1 MKKHLEFNFT
11 IERLKKSHKREGFSC
26 GDDALDRY
34 IRQQAGQDQKKNV
47 AATFVLIDR
56 DSGAIAGFYTLSMN
70 SVLLKDLPEEMRK
83 HLPRYPDIPA
93 ALLGRLAVD
102 SNYMG
107 RKLGEL
113 LLMDSMKRC
122 LDNEIAVFC
131 LIVYAY
137 DDAVKFYASYGFM
150 ELPGHTNRLFLP
162 MKTIEKLFKED
173 TN

>member
-47 AATFVLIDR
+47 AATFVLVDR
-56 DSGAIAGFYTLSMN
+56 DSGGIAGFYTLSMN
-70 SVLLKDLPEEMRK
+70 SVLLHDLPDETRK
-83 HLPRYPDIPA
+83 RLPHYPDVPA

-102 SNYMG
+102 SRYKG
-107 RKLGEL
+107 RRLGEH
-113 LLMDSMKRC
+113 LLMDAMKRC

-131 LIVYAY
+131 LIVDTY

-150 ELPGHTNRLFLP
+150 ELPGHANRMFLP
-162 MKTIEKLFKED
+162 MKTIEKLFKEE

>member
-1 MKKHLEFNFT
+1 MRKQPGFNFI
-11 IERLKKSHKREGFSC
+11 IERLKKSHRRERFSC

-34 IRQQAGQDQKKNV
+34 IRRQAGQDQKKNV

-70 SVLLKDLPEEMRK
+70 SVHLNDLPEETRK
-83 HLPRYPDIPA
+83 HLPRYPDVPA

-102 SNYMG
+102 SRYKG
-107 RKLGEL
+107 RGLGGHL
-113 LLMDSMKRC
+113 LIDAMKRC

-131 LIVYAY
+131 LIVDAY
-137 DDAVKFYASYGFM
+137 KDAAKFYADYGFM
-150 ELPGHTNRLFLP
+150 ELPGHANRMFLP